1 MNTQT
6 TDRQEVI
13 TPDTRPRASQTRWSL
28 DPVPLIV
35 HRSGLQFHEST
46 SAKEPAKRI
55 RESWSTN
62 PAVLENFGGEAV
74 FSAIIDKI
82 AALDQ
87 RFESNRGIYFH
98 VGSSPAKTAQIFA
111 DTQLKYRQTA
121 LRPSLPAQ
129 VVHYLNEIGL
139 SDMDPHYQAA
149 LLVAARAEVEHA
161 SHPEYHG
168 PYHFSDVVAQTIEF
182 LKKNNELAANNVW
195 GAVML
200 SPQEL
205 AIGIAAAAGHDIGHP
220 GGKNSYPGE
229 KLAIDPFRLEKKS
242 VEIVEQL
249 LRVAGIPCESIART
263 KVAILATSPDMNG
276 PANLLREI
284 SRLDKAGQPIE
295 WQKLPDHESF
305 FDLKLLAEEPAARLL
320 SLTLRAADIGQS
332 CLFGV
337 RSNEIATLELQAEWE
352 NRGYTDKLLGDSI
365 AGDGA
370 VIRDGQ
376 TLRAR
381 KGFLDFV
388 AYGEKG
394 PDAAG
399 VKAAVG
405 QNYSDLYADAK
416 AKLDGVRLEEAAHAA

>member
-6 TDRQEVI
+6 TDRREVI
-13 TPDTRPRASQTRWSL
+13 TPEATKARASQTRWSH
-28 DPVPLIV
+28 DPISWIV
-35 HRSGLQFHEST
+35 HRSGLQLHEST
-46 SAKEPAKRI
+46 SAKDPAKRI
-55 RESWSTN
+55 RETWVKN
-62 PAVLENFGGEAV
+62 PVVLENFGGEAV
-74 FSAIIDKI
+74 FNATVDKI

-87 RFESNRGIYFH
+87 RFQSQRGIYFQL
-98 VGSSPAKTAQIFA
+98 GSSPAKTAQMFA
-111 DTQLKYRQTA
+111 DTQLKYRQTSV
-121 LRPSLPAQ
+121 RPSLPAQ

-139 SDMDPHYQAA
+139 SEKDPYYQAA
-149 LLVAARAEVEHA
+149 LLVAARAEVEHP

-168 PYHFSDVVAQTIEF
+168 PYHFSDVIAQTIEF
-182 LKKNNELAANNVW
+182 LKKNNELAAINVRS
-195 GAVML
+195 VML

-220 GGKNSYPGE
+220 GGKNAYPGE
-229 KLAIDPFRLEKKS
+229 KMASDPFRLEKKS
-242 VEIVEQL
+242 VQIIEPL
-249 LRVAGIPCESIART
+249 LQIAGMPRESIART

-284 SRLDKAGQPIE
+284 SRLDKAGEPIE

-305 FDLKLLAEEPAARLL
+305 FDLRLLAEDPAARLL
-320 SLTLRAADIGQS
+320 SQTLRAADIGQS
-332 CLFGV
+332 CLFGL

-365 AGDGA
+365 APDGA

-376 TLRAR
+376 SLKAR

-399 VKAAVG
+399 VRAAVG
-405 QNYSDLYADAK
+405 HNYADLYAETQ
-416 AKLDGVRLEEAAHAA
+416 AKLAVHRID